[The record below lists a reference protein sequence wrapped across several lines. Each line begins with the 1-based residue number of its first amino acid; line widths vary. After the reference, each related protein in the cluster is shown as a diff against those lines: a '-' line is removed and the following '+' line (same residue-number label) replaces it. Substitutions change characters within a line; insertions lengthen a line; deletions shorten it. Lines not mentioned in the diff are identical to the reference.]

1 MPIHWRY
8 YNEPR
13 NMNIIN
19 RYTALAVFSVM
30 ILMACN
36 NQPPPKPKP
45 KEIVKVPEQMDPVVR
60 KQIVGLIGQAIQFQ
74 GKADDT
80 IALSRADIVAAWY
93 DDRDGERYWSKDK
106 LWLPRADSMVDFIR
120 RSEYYG
126 LFPADYHMEDIASIF
141 NKLKDSAAMMDAAL
155 WARGEL
161 MLTDA
166 FANMARHLK
175 LGRIPIDSV
184 NLRKDTLMD
193 PGFYIKLRDSM
204 ADIDNP
210 GVLLLKLEPVNER
223 YRALRASLP
232 AFLDSLD
239 RKEYTYIDFPKKD
252 SMVFVKQLQARL
264 YESQFIDF
272 IDRAPDS
279 TELANAIKKVQTA
292 RKLKIDG
299 KAGPELV
306 GSLNNTGM
314 ERWRRIAI
322 NLDRYKQL
330 PDSLP
335 TSYIWVNIPSFKMQ
349 VWDSGTVKL
358 ESKII
363 VGQPKTRTPVLN
375 SAVTNMITFPQ
386 WTVPYSIIF
395 KEMLPKIQKDI
406 GYLDKENLMV
416 VDHSDSVIDPATIDW
431 SKLNK
436 KKFPYLIRQRQ
447 GDDNSLGVMKFN
459 FSNKYDV
466 YMHDTNARSMF
477 SRSNRA
483 LSHGCVR
490 VQKWDSL
497 SHYLVTKK
505 PQPIALDSL
514 NAWMARQEKHYINL
528 KQKVP
533 VYLRYYTCEVREDG
547 TIQFFEDIYSV
558 DKELIQNYLGRKQKI

>member
-1 MPIHWRY
+1 
-8 YNEPR
+8 
-13 NMNIIN
+13 MNIIN

-30 ILMACN
+30 TLLACDS
-36 NQPPPKPKP
+36 QPPKPKA
-45 KEIVKVPEQMDPVVR
+45 KEIVKIPEQMDPAVR
-60 KQIVGLIGQAIQFQ
+60 RQIVGLVGQAIRFE

-80 IALSRADIVAAWY
+80 IVLDRADIVAAWY
-93 DDRDGERYWSKDK
+93 DDRNGERFWSKDEI
-106 LWLPRADSMVDFIR
+106 WLPRADSLVEFIR
-120 RSEYYG
+120 HSEYYG

-166 FANMARHLK
+166 FAKMARHLK

-184 NLRKDTLMD
+184 NLQKDTMMD
-193 PGFYIKLRDSM
+193 SGFYIKLRDSL

-272 IDRAPDS
+272 TDRTPDS

-314 ERWRRIAI
+314 ERWRRLVI

-335 TSYIWVNIPSFKMQ
+335 TSYIWVNIPAFKMQ

-416 VDHSDSVIDPATIDW
+416 VDHNDSVIDPATIDW

-505 PQPIALDSL
+505 PQPVPMDSL

-533 VYLRYYTCEVREDG
+533 VYLRYYTCEVKEDG
-547 TIQFFEDIYSV
+547 TIQFFDDIYSV
-558 DKELIQNYLGRKQKI
+558 DKELIQKHLGRKQKI

>member
-1 MPIHWRY
+1 
-8 YNEPR
+8 
-13 NMNIIN
+13 MNIIN

-30 ILMACN
+30 ILMDCGN
-36 NQPPPKPKP
+36 PPPPKPKP

-60 KQIVGLIGQAIQFQ
+60 KQIAGLIGQAVQFQ

-80 IALSRADIVAAWY
+80 IVLSRTDIVAAWY
-93 DDRDGERYWSKDK
+93 EDRDGERFWSKDK

-141 NKLKDSAAMMDAAL
+141 SKLKDSAAMMDAAL

-166 FANMARHLK
+166 FASMARHLK

-184 NLRKDTLMD
+184 NIRKDTIMD
-193 PGFYIKLRDSM
+193 LGLYIRLRDSL
-204 ADIDNP
+204 ADNDNP
-210 GVLLLKLEPVNER
+210 GVLMLALEPVNER

-252 SMVFVKQLQARL
+252 SMVFVKQLQSRL

-314 ERWRRIAI
+314 ERWRRLAI

-335 TSYIWVNIPSFKMQ
+335 TSYIWVNIPAFKMQ
-349 VWDSGTVKL
+349 VWDSGAVKL

-416 VDHSDSVIDPATIDW
+416 VDHNDSVIDPATIDW
-431 SKLNK
+431 STLNK

-497 SHYLVTKK
+497 SYYLVTKT
-505 PQPIALDSL
+505 PQPVSVDSM
-514 NAWMARQEKHYINL
+514 NAWMERQEKHYINL

-533 VYLRYYTCEVREDG
+533 VYLRYYTCEVKEDG
-547 TIQFFEDIYSV
+547 TIQFFNDIYGV
-558 DKELIQNYLGRKQKI
+558 DKELINNYLGRKQKI

>member
-1 MPIHWRY
+1 M
-8 YNEPR
+8 
-13 NMNIIN
+13 
-19 RYTALAVFSVM
+19 S
-30 ILMACN
+30 
-36 NQPPPKPKP
+36 
-45 KEIVKVPEQMDPVVR
+45 
-60 KQIVGLIGQAIQFQ
+60 
-74 GKADDT
+74 
-80 IALSRADIVAAWY
+80 
-93 DDRDGERYWSKDK
+93 
-106 LWLPRADSMVDFIR
+106 
-120 RSEYYG
+120 
-126 LFPADYHMEDIASIF
+126 
-141 NKLKDSAAMMDAAL
+141 
-155 WARGEL
+155 
-161 MLTDA
+161 
-166 FANMARHLK
+166 
-175 LGRIPIDSV
+175 
-184 NLRKDTLMD
+184 
-193 PGFYIKLRDSM
+193 
-204 ADIDNP
+204 
-210 GVLLLKLEPVNER
+210 
-223 YRALRASLP
+223 P

-239 RKEYTYIDFPKKD
+239 RTEYTYIDFPKKD

-272 IDRAPDS
+272 MDRNPDS
-279 TELANAIKKVQTA
+279 TELANAIKKVQAA

-314 ERWRRIAI
+314 ERWRRLAI
-322 NLDRYKQL
+322 NLDRFKQL

-335 TSYIWVNIPSFKMQ
+335 TSYIWVNIPAFKMQ

-416 VDHSDSVIDPATIDW
+416 VDHTDSVIDPATIDW

-497 SHYLVTKK
+497 SHYLVTKA
-505 PQPIALDSL
+505 PQPMPLDSL
-514 NAWMARQEKHYINL
+514 HAWLARQEKHYINL

-533 VYLRYYTCEVREDG
+533 VYLRYYTCEVKEDG
-547 TIQFFEDIYSV
+547 SIQFFDDIYGV
-558 DKELIQNYLGRKQKI
+558 DKDLIQNYLGRKQKI